1 MGLWHE
7 AVIIDGSRIDP
18 NVTDAIQQGGA
29 VLTSTMDGAESLE
42 LTVADPDM
50 RFLRSG
56 ALTRKG
62 KPRSRQQDL
71 KLAAWQRFAAMRL
84 SFDGVYFR
92 FAGCQFN
99 YDEPPWSSVL
109 TFESEAATLM
119 RLADKPMKSRRGQVT
134 RALFIYNMAIAAR
147 GGAFSTDPL
156 EFQILSADPFQKQ
169 DIAKV
174 KDDNRDKG
182 ISPQT
187 HLTIKGL
194 RITPEQRRNITISLT
209 EADKQIAS
217 ERVMLAMLVAGIGE
231 SGFRV
236 IPNSKGSDYGG
247 VFQGKYK
254 GSNPQF
260 DIGDTKGMAHSF
272 LVGGKGFQAG
282 GAIKLAAANSDM
294 TPGTIAYKVEGDIS
308 NFSSAAVAEGFYQQH
323 ITEAKNILAA
333 WGGAGKTVT
342 IRENYEYRAGSRD
355 QATRKRENYWDAS
368 GRLMDEVRWRRFVT
382 RNVMWLGPDE
392 WFFKNKP
399 TFVIDG
405 GKNFASQGLLG
416 FTGDADVGMPVSE
429 LKLRVVAPRWTATA
443 GKVFEFDAPE
453 MPLDGRWLIWDSSL
467 DLTQSVEITQLTL
480 RRPAPTKKEPAPTVK
495 AKTVGA
501 AETPGDLAYPV
512 LNRRGKL
519 IGTPGVGTHYRGQNW
534 QSSNAIDL
542 AVPIGST
549 LVAVNDGVI
558 SPPGTPYSGFGD
570 TGQGGRFAGKRLHL
584 KTSNNAWFYTHMS
597 EITVKA
603 GDEVKKGDIIGK
615 SGQANGVAHLHIAIE
630 RGDPKKLLG
639 W

>member
-1 MGLWHE
+1 
-7 AVIIDGSRIDP
+7 
-18 NVTDAIQQGGA
+18 
-29 VLTSTMDGAESLE
+29 
-42 LTVADPDM
+42 
-50 RFLRSG
+50 
-56 ALTRKG
+56 
-62 KPRSRQQDL
+62 
-71 KLAAWQRFAAMRL
+71 
-84 SFDGVYFR
+84 
-92 FAGCQFN
+92 
-99 YDEPPWSSVL
+99 
-109 TFESEAATLM
+109 
-119 RLADKPMKSRRGQVT
+119 
-134 RALFIYNMAIAAR
+134 
-147 GGAFSTDPL
+147 
-156 EFQILSADPFQKQ
+156 
-169 DIAKV
+169 
-174 KDDNRDKG
+174 
-182 ISPQT
+182 
-187 HLTIKGL
+187 
-194 RITPEQRRNITISLT
+194 
-209 EADKQIAS
+209 
-217 ERVMLAMLVAGIGE
+217 
-231 SGFRV
+231 
-236 IPNSKGSDYGG
+236 
-247 VFQGKYK
+247 
-254 GSNPQF
+254 
-260 DIGDTKGMAHSF
+260 
-272 LVGGKGFQAG
+272 VGGKGFQAG

-294 TPGTIAYKVEGDIS
+294 TPGTIAYKVEGDIELQQRRRRRGLLP
-308 NFSSAAVAEGFYQQH
+308 AAHQRGEKHPRRVGRRGQDGHGPREATSTAPAE
-323 ITEAKNILAA
+323 E
-333 WGGAGKTVT
+333 
-342 IRENYEYRAGSRD
+342 
-355 QATRKRENYWDAS
+355 TRRPAKRENYWDAS